1 MLERVPKYTLRKLS
15 VGLASVMIG
24 SGILMNSPKVLADT
38 TVQSSNQNEGNSEI
52 QSGTGTRAS
61 GDTHASSD
69 TRASGDTHASSSTR
83 ASGDTPASSDTR
95 ASGDTHASSSTRAS
109 GDTPASS
116 GTPASSDTTASAKVP
131 APKPTTDDATTT
143 TGVYNNPD
151 ATSSD
156 WLKLT
161 NGEAIAYYTVKD
173 KDGKTYVTG
182 YVGKDGK
189 SQSIFNVD
197 QINPES
203 LEYHL
208 IYRQGDNKNNTGLWA
223 SFADGKTIEVDGG
236 RIGSDGFKLKSEAG
250 YSYNWSMNGVGD
262 GGNYFSYADYL
273 KNHNNSLEKATQ
285 ISLTGTQ
292 VKAGDT
298 IEMTIPVKY
307 AAGKLSD
314 KQQPLAFSP
323 IVDDYGKGFTRHQS
337 TLYFTKFQKIDPAP
351 KPTTDDATTTTGVY
365 NNPLVTSSDW
375 IKMVH
380 GNAIGYYTAK
390 GKDGKTYVTGY
401 AAPKG
406 NSQSIFNVDQI
417 DLNSLEFHLLYH
429 NGDKEVG
436 SGLWFNFADNKT
448 IAIDTSRLGADGP
461 QLKSQQG
468 WSYKWAING
477 PKDGGN
483 YYNSW
488 AEYLKAHNNVGD
500 QATNISMTGV
510 AIKPD
515 DTIEFNIPV
524 KYTGQLSARTPSL
537 TFSPHINDYGKG
549 FTQNWADLYFTTVKK
564 DLSEVKQVVLLPAEF
579 MGEQPGQSKW
589 KPVEEI
595 SKDMPNG
602 SKVLKISN
610 FPTTFKG
617 SFNMDSLPKGDL
629 PSIVYGSAQY
639 YIDLSK
645 IQEIFANHGYTVKYA
660 NNNGKA
666 QEMPFY
672 VYSTQPGAVRVDG
685 GKLGA
690 PSTWVIQV
698 QAVPAIILKNDQHY
712 VADPNAKP
720 WDPTS
725 MIDAIYAADDAGQRK
740 TRDQLEKLPK
750 TDVDISY
757 EYQAPEA
764 ATAVAVD
771 KVDLTKAGVYT
782 VTYSH
787 TYADGRVVKDSRK
800 VYVDDAKQETKDI
813 TRTIIVHTPK
823 GTDQTVIQTAT
834 LTREVIL
841 DATTGEVVKDGEWTT
856 GSWEEFVAPEFKGYT
871 PDKAQI
877 DETAV
882 NKDTQDTTVEIS
894 YTANTTQKQETKD
907 ITRTII
913 VHAPNGTDQTVIQT
927 ATLTRKVILYVPT
940 GKIKSVGE
948 WSTAKWETYSAPE
961 FEGYTPAPA
970 QIDETTVNKNT
981 QDITVEISYTA
992 NTTQKQETKD
1002 ITRTI
1007 IVHAP
1012 NGTDQTVIQ
1021 KATLTRKV
1029 ILYAPTGEIKSAG
1042 KWSTAKWERYSAPEF
1057 TGYTPDKAQIDE
1069 TTVNEDTQ
1077 NTTVEISYTAN
1088 ETSEQPGHS
1097 KDNSNNDNNGGNNS
1111 NTELTD
1117 NNTDTSNPTDNN
1129 KSSKTKSTTTSKSN
1143 QSSKAKR
1150 TTKSGTISPKAVAL
1164 ASKSNQSSKAKR
1176 TTKSGT
1182 ISPKAVALA
1191 NTTAGLATSAKANM
1205 ENGIAKNNSQNSQTL
1220 PQTGENE
1227 SKVAFA
1233 VAGLLAAALGIFGIA
1248 INHKKE
1254 N

>member
-1 MLERVPKYTLRKLS
+1 MGGKSTQGNNNPMIYENNADSKDQWLKTGTGE
-15 VGLASVMIG
+15 LAQYLKVTGKDGKEYVTAYNNPQSQLVINYNLIHPNTFELVTVLKNGNKNANPLLITFWSPDFALDTNRQNGEIQIDSQQGHNYKISYHYHTSGG
-24 SGILMNSPKVLADT
+24 SYPSYQESQNQGYKLADLDGVYLNRATIQADDTIRYIIPLKYIGDGSKKTQSPYYGRDYT
-38 TVQSSNQNEGNSEI
+38 TYKEI
-52 QSGTGTRAS
+52 ATRNISIEKLDPAQIE
-61 GDTHASSD
+61 
-69 TRASGDTHASSSTR
+69 
-83 ASGDTPASSDTR
+83 TPA
-95 ASGDTHASSSTRAS
+95 
-109 GDTPASS
+109 
-116 GTPASSDTTASAKVP
+116 
-131 APKPTTDDATTT
+131 KPTTDKDTVT
-143 TGVYNNPD
+143 TGIYNNP
-151 ATSSD
+151 
-156 WLKLT
+156 
-161 NGEAIAYYTVKD
+161 
-173 KDGKTYVTG
+173 
-182 YVGKDGK
+182 
-189 SQSIFNVD
+189 Q
-197 QINPES
+197 
-203 LEYHL
+203 
-208 IYRQGDNKNNTGLWA
+208 R
-223 SFADGKTIEVDGG
+223 
-236 RIGSDGFKLKSEAG
+236 
-250 YSYNWSMNGVGD
+250 
-262 GGNYFSYADYL
+262 
-273 KNHNNSLEKATQ
+273 
-285 ISLTGTQ
+285 
-292 VKAGDT
+292 
-298 IEMTIPVKY
+298 
-307 AAGKLSD
+307 
-314 KQQPLAFSP
+314 
-323 IVDDYGKGFTRHQS
+323 
-337 TLYFTKFQKIDPAP
+337 
-351 KPTTDDATTTTGVY
+351 TT
-365 NNPLVTSSDW
+365 SDW
-375 IKMVH
+375 IKMTH
-380 GNAIGYYTAK
+380 GDAIGYYTAK

-401 AAPKG
+401 VAANG

-417 DLNSLEFHLLYH
+417 DLNSLEYHLIYH

-436 SGLWFNFADNKT
+436 SGLWFNFADNKA

-468 WSYKWAING
+468 WSYKWGIHTG
-477 PKDGGN
+477 SDGGT

-500 QATNISMTGV
+500 QASEISMTGV

-564 DLSEVKQVVLLPAEF
+564 DLSEVKRVVLLPTEF
-579 MGEQPGQSKW
+579 MGEKPGESDW
-589 KPVEEI
+589 KLVKEI

-602 SKVLKISN
+602 WDAFKISN
-610 FPTTFKG
+610 FPTYKG

-629 PSIVYGSAQY
+629 PSVVYGSAQY
-639 YIDLSK
+639 FIDLSK

-672 VYSTQPGAVRVDG
+672 AYSTIPLAKRVDDD
-685 GKLGA
+685 KPFNND
-690 PSTWVIQV
+690 PSIWVIQV
-698 QAVPAIILKNDQHY
+698 QAVPAIILNKDQHY

-720 WDPTS
+720 WDTTS
-725 MIDAIYAADDAGQRK
+725 MIDEIYAADDAGQRK
-740 TRDQLEKLPK
+740 TRDQLGKLPK

-757 EYQAPEA
+757 EYQAPGA
-764 ATAVAVD
+764 ATAAAVD

-800 VYVDDAKQETKDI
+800 VYVDGVKPENKKI
-813 TRTIIVHTPK
+813 TRTIIVHEPN

-841 DATTGEVVKDGEWTT
+841 DATTGEIKSLGEWSTAKWGTYSAPKFKGYTPDKAQIDETAVNKDTRDTT
-856 GSWEEFVAPEFKGYT
+856 VEISYTANEITKQETKDITRTIIVHEPNGTDQTVIQKATLTREVILYAPTGEIKSVGEWSTAKWGTYSAPEFKGYT

-882 NKDTQDTTVEIS
+882 NKDTRDTTVEIS
-894 YTANTTQKQETKD
+894 YTANEITKQETKD

-913 VHAPNGTDQTVIQT
+913 VH
-927 ATLTRKVILYVPT
+927 
-940 GKIKSVGE
+940 E
-948 WSTAKWETYSAPE
+948 
-961 FEGYTPAPA
+961 
-970 QIDETTVNKNT
+970 
-981 QDITVEISYTA
+981 
-992 NTTQKQETKD
+992 
-1002 ITRTI
+1002 
-1007 IVHAP
+1007 P

-1021 KATLTRKV
+1021 KATLTREV

-1042 KWSTAKWERYSAPEF
+1042 KWSTAKWETYSAPEF

-1097 KDNSNNDNNGGNNS
+1097 KDNSNNDNNGGNSGVIVPINPSANNSNNSNNS
-1111 NTELTD
+1111 NTAPTD
-1117 NNTDTSNPTDNN
+1117 NNTDTSKPT
-1129 KSSKTKSTTTSKSN
+1129 
-1143 QSSKAKR
+1143 R
-1150 TTKSGTISPKAVAL
+1150 TNRTDDISPKANVM
-1164 ASKSNQSSKAKR
+1164 NMTKR